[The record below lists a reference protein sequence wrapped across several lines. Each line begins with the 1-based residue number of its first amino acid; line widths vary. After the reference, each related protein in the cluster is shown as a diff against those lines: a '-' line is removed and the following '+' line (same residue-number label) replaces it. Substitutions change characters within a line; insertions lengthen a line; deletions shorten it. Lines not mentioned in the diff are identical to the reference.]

1 MNRIDEMFAKRRAE
15 GKKAFIGFVTAG
27 DPDID
32 TTAELVLE
40 MEAAGAALVE
50 LGVPFSDP
58 IAEGKVIQEAN
69 VRALKKGINLDII
82 MDAVEQLRRKTQIPL
97 VYLMYY
103 NSILSYGPDRF
114 FSRCAEVGIDGV
126 IIPDL
131 PFEESGE
138 IAEYTEKY
146 GVYQISLVSPSS
158 TDDRLE
164 KIAKGAK
171 GFLYC
176 VSSMGVTGVRDSFST
191 DFDHMFSVLNRY
203 SDVPKCIGFG
213 ISTPENVR
221 QLKGY
226 CDGLIVGSAIVRT
239 VAEAENSAQAVR
251 NVGKYIG
258 SMCDALN

>member
-1 MNRIDEMFAKRRAE
+1 MNRIDLMFEKKRQAGE
-15 GKKAFIGFVTAG
+15 KSFIGFVTAG
-27 DPDID
+27 DPDIE
-32 TTAELVLE
+32 TTKKLVLA
-40 MEAAGAALVE
+40 MEKSGAALVE

-58 IAEGKVIQEAN
+58 IAEGSVIQDAN
-69 VRALKKGINLDII
+69 VRALAKGINLDII
-82 MDAVEQLRRKTQIPL
+82 MDAVAQLRRDTQIPM

-103 NSILSYGPDRF
+103 NSILSYGLDRF

-131 PFEESGE
+131 PFEESDE

-158 TDDRLE
+158 TDDRLR

-176 VSSMGVTGVRDSFST
+176 VSSMGVTGVRNSFST
-191 DFDHMFSVLNRY
+191 DFDHMFEVLNSV

-213 ISTPENVR
+213 ISTPE
-221 QLKGY
+221 QAASLEKY
-226 CDGLIVGSAIVRT
+226 CDGVIVGSAIVRL
-239 VAEAENSAQAVR
+239 VAAGETADEKVRAAAEYVKN
-251 NVGKYIG
+251 
-258 SMCDALN
+258 MCAALK